1 MIERQTYERLNVIEE
16 RTKPP
21 PEEDNQDQI
30 AGTYSQLQGFNN
42 GMLMI
47 EQQGM
52 AGMPPPPQ
60 QQQQQLGMQGGIDM
74 SGFASAG
81 PPGGM
86 PAGMMPNGGMP
97 NGGMPNGMG
106 NPGQMGM
113 MPPGGM

>member
-47 EQQGM
+47 EQGGMGGMPPPQQGM
-52 AGMPPPPQ
+52 GGMPPPQ
-60 QQQQQLGMQGGIDM
+60 QQQQQVGMQGGIDM

-81 PPGGM
+81 PP
-86 PAGMMPNGGMP
+86 GGMP